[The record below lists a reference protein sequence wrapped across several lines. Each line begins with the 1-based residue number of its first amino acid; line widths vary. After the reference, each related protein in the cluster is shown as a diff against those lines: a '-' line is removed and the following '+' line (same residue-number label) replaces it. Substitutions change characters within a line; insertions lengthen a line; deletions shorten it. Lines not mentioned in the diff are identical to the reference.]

1 MKVRSRWSRPLLG
14 VVGAGVGAIL
24 LVALASAL
32 ADSLAIAEQPGRSI
46 GVPAVAVQ
54 PTGTS
59 TAEPVVTPSPT
70 PSTEPTAPSTTTPEV
85 VPAQELVVVDDH
97 GGDNPSH
104 DDDSGSDDSGGD
116 SGSGRK
122 GSGSSDG

>member
-1 MKVRSRWSRPLLG
+1 MNVRSRWSRPLLG

-70 PSTEPTAPSTTTPEV
+70 PSTTTPEV